1 MQWSRVLG
9 VLLVISLCANF
20 ILVALLVLGPGG
32 EVTGLTD
39 RVNLLKSENERL
51 SLQIDR
57 RNVTLA
63 ALENQI
69 VLYQRQLTGLTGL
82 VNGSPSGPVGS
93 AVLQGP
99 AVLQQVRYSGNT
111 PLGMAQ
117 VIQAGVLLN
126 ISAEVRPGE
135 GRVLVDT
142 QPLMGLVFQDAANTA
157 AHVAANRTGVSLA
170 GSDVIFSIRAP
181 GQVPAVDGPSAGAL
195 MTLLAISAI
204 DGEPPRTDITLTGT
218 IDEGGDVGGI
228 GGIPEKAQ
236 AAKDAGKT
244 LLLLPRENAKLPLYR
259 EQGQRSYGF
268 TIVRQVQSIVD
279 AKTYIEQNIGIPVQY
294 VDTID
299 DVVRIATTTVQGSGQ
314 DQNL

>member
-1 MQWSRVLG
+1 MKLSRVLAL
-9 VLLVISLCANF
+9 LLVISICLNLY
-20 ILVALLVLGPGG
+20 LVFLLAG
-32 EVTGLTD
+32 ETGTDLTD
-39 RVNLLKSENERL
+39 LPDRLDVLETENARL
-51 SLQIDR
+51 SQIIDR
-57 RNVTLA
+57 DNITLA

-69 VLYQRQLTGLTGL
+69 GLYKRQLQQLTGL
-82 VNGSPSGPVGS
+82 VNASPSGPVGS

-111 PLGMAQ
+111 PFARAQ
-117 VIQAGVLLN
+117 VVQSGVMLN
-126 ISAEVRPGE
+126 ISAEVKPGE

-157 AHVAANRTGVSLA
+157 VAVAENRTGVSLE

-204 DGEPPRTDITLTGT
+204 GEKPLREDLTLTGT
-218 IDEGGDVGGI
+218 IDEDGKVGSV

-236 AAKDAGKT
+236 AAKDAGKA
-244 LLLLPRENAKLPLYR
+244 LFLVPRANAKLALY
-259 EQGQRSYGF
+259 QQQNQQSYGF
-268 TIVRQVQSIVD
+268 TIVRQVQSTVD
-279 AKTYIEQNIGIPVQY
+279 AKSYVESTIGIPVQY

-299 DVVRIATTTVQGSGQ
+299 DVVRVATGTG
-314 DQNL
+314 

>member
-9 VLLVISLCANF
+9 ILLAVSLCAN
-20 ILVALLVLGPGG
+20 LVLAALLVLGPGG

-39 RVNLLKSENERL
+39 RVNSLKSENERL

-57 RNVTLA
+57 SNMTLA
-63 ALENQI
+63 TLENRI
-69 VLYQRQLTGLTGL
+69 GLYQRQLAGLTGL
-82 VNGSPSGPVGS
+82 VNASPSGPVGS

-99 AVLQQVRYSGNT
+99 AVLQQVQYPRND
-111 PLGMAQ
+111 PFGMARVVQ
-117 VIQAGVLLN
+117 SGVLLN
-126 ISAEVRPGE
+126 ISAEVKPGE

-157 AHVAANRTGVSLA
+157 AHVAANRTGISLA

-204 DGEPPRTDITLTGT
+204 DGKPLRTDITLTGT
-218 IDEGGDVGGI
+218 IDGDGNVGAI

-236 AAKDAGKT
+236 AAEDAGKA
-244 LLLLPRENAKLPLYR
+244 LLLLPRENANLPLYQ
-259 EQGQRSYGF
+259 EQSRRSSGF
-268 TIVRQVQSIVD
+268 TIVRQVQTTVD
-279 AKTYIEQNIGIPVQY
+279 AKTYLEGKIGIPVEY

-299 DVVRIATTTVQGSGQ
+299 DVVRIATAPG
-314 DQNL
+314 